1 MSQALGAELQDSLGR
16 DGLTTGEARRHRY
29 RDPMTDRSLVDR
41 WTFVLC
47 GLAVVALVVCVVSTV
62 SAGALA
68 PVFFWSVP
76 EGTEIVTTKEQ
87 YESVLV
93 TQLVGRI
100 AAAGTVVLG
109 LGALVLV
116 LVSRRAG
123 RAR

>member
-1 MSQALGAELQDSLGR
+1 
-16 DGLTTGEARRHRY
+16 
-29 RDPMTDRSLVDR
+29 MTDRSLVNR
-41 WTFVLC
+41 WTLVLS
-47 GLAVVALVVCVVSTV
+47 GLGIVALVVCVVATV

-93 TQLVGRI
+93 IQLVGRI
-100 AAAGTVVLG
+100 AAVGTFVLG
-109 LGALVLV
+109 LSALVLIH
-116 LVSRRAG
+116 VSRRAS